1 MKRVL
6 AIVMLVSLLATVS
19 VAQERVD
26 KVEKGQRPN
35 KEQISKMKIKRVV
48 KELALDN
55 KSAQKFTEVYTD
67 YQQGISLI
75 NEKYSKGMPDF
86 DMTPDKT
93 RSRKEMKDQLMPTDD
108 QVVQE
113 IMEGF
118 ARERALLDL
127 KEKYYH
133 KFSKFMTPQQIQ
145 KMYRMEN
152 APRRMQGG
160 NMQPPQGGFPGGSM
174 GGGMTPPP
182 GMW

>member
-19 VAQERVD
+19 VAQERG
-26 KVEKGQRPN
+26 ERGQRPN
-35 KEQISKMKIKRVV
+35 KEQMSKMKIRRMV

-55 KSAQKFTEVYTD
+55 KTAEDFTATYTE
-67 YQQGISLI
+67 YQQEVALI
-75 NEKYSKGMPDF
+75 NEKYPNGMPDF
-86 DMTPDKT
+86 DIAPDKA
-93 RSRKEMKDQLMPTDD
+93 RARKDMKNQPMPTDEE
-108 QVVQE
+108 VVQE
-113 IMEGF
+113 IMDGF

-127 KEKYYH
+127 KEQFYY

-160 NMQPPQGGFPGGSM
+160 NMQPPQGGFPGGPM

>member
-6 AIVMLVSLLATVS
+6 AIVMLVSLLSTVA
-19 VAQERVD
+19 VAQERG
-26 KVEKGQRPN
+26 ERGERGQRPN
-35 KEQISKMKIKRVV
+35 KEQISKMKIKRMV

-55 KSAQKFTEVYTD
+55 RTAEEFTATYTE
-67 YQQGISLI
+67 YQQEIALI
-75 NEKYSKGMPDF
+75 NEKYPKGMPEF
-86 DMTPDKT
+86 DMAPDK
-93 RSRKEMKDQLMPTDD
+93 SRKEMKEQQMPTDEE
-108 QVVQE
+108 VVQE
-113 IMEGF
+113 IMDGF

-127 KEKYYH
+127 KEQFYY

-160 NMQPPQGGFPGGSM
+160 NMQPPQGGFPGGPM